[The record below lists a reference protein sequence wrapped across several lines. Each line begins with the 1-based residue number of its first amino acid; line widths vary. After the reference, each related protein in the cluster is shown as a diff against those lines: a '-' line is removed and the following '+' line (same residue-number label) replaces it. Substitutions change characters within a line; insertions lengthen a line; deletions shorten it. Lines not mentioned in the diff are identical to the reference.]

1 MSNSFVACR
10 LLKKPETGEE
20 VGMREFLFTAV
31 TGAIAEEDRLNTIAN
46 NLANVN
52 TPGFKRSGIAFK
64 AYFKEYLKKL
74 EEEGTTPE
82 KIPTSPD
89 FWTLLKST
97 EYVVTDETYV
107 DFSPGPVK
115 VTGNPLDVA
124 IDGQGFFK
132 VKTPTGIMY
141 TRNGNFTMNG
151 KGELV
156 TQDGYQ
162 VLDVKG
168 KPIVIR
174 GRNIAIGEDGT
185 VWVDGNIVSR
195 IAVVD
200 IPNKKLLIKRAGQL
214 FENVDPVKNKEKLL
228 KNYRVESGAIEMS
241 NVNVVKEMVGMIEA
255 MRKFEAHQKV
265 VTTFSDTTGRLIN
278 QLTA

>member
-10 LLKKPETGEE
+10 LLEKPETGEE

-31 TGAIAEEDRLNTIAN
+31 TGAIAEEDRVNTIAN

-64 AYFKEYLKKL
+64 AYFKKYLKKL

-89 FWTLLKST
+89 FWTLLRST

-132 VKTPTGIMY
+132 VKTPKGIMY
-141 TRNGNFTMNG
+141 TRNGNFTMNR

-200 IPNKKLLIKRAGQL
+200 IPNKKLLIKRAHQL

-228 KNYRVESGAIEMS
+228 KNYRVVSGAIEMS

-255 MRKFEAHQKV
+255 LRKFEAHQKV
-265 VTTFSDTTGRLIN
+265 ITTFSDTTGRLIN
-278 QLTA
+278 QLSA